1 MGCCTRSSC
10 WVSHRSAPTHAWRF
24 VHLESPSGTRLQ
36 RWQAPSRRSPA
47 SLSCAEGWWCHR
59 PVGRLSTS
67 ALAHNACDAGAR
79 ARSCP
84 MKARKKTHTMQMH
97 ERVPTQRRRGRAHQH
112 DADARARS
120 CPMTARKST
129 PTRCRCTSA
138 LLASVSPAIAITSDI
153 FAVII
158 VPLSCLGRKV
168 SLES

>member
-1 MGCCTRSSC
+1 MCCNRSMQTVPPMPSIDHVDPLKLDGLPWDVVHGLLVGCLIEDE
-10 WVSHRSAPTHAWRF
+10 PTDAWRLL
-24 VHLESPSGTRLQ
+24 HLQSPSGTHLQ

-59 PVGRLSTS
+59 PVVRVSTS
-67 ALAHNACDAGAR
+67 ALAHNAC
-79 ARSCP
+79 
-84 MKARKKTHTMQMH
+84 
-97 ERVPTQRRRGRAHQH
+97 

-129 PTRCRCTSA
+129 PTRCRCPSA

-168 SLES
+168 SLESWFHVG

>member
-59 PVGRLSTS
+59 PVVRVSTS
-67 ALAHNACDAGAR
+67 AFLPNEGEEED
-79 ARSCP
+79 
-84 MKARKKTHTMQMH
+84 T
-97 ERVPTQRRRGRAHQH
+97 H

-129 PTRCRCTSA
+129 PTRCRCPSA

-168 SLES
+168 SLESWFHVG